1 MIKRIIK
8 NITLKFGLMAM
19 AAFFV
24 PVIGALQSAR
34 TERSLPIISKLIP
47 GMLFYFCFILIEAFN

>member
-1 MIKRIIK
+1 
-8 NITLKFGLMAM
+8 MAM

-34 TERSLPIISKLIP
+34 TERSLPIISELIP